1 MGELFLNQVKCFGK
15 KTEPRKLSL
24 VFRLLDLAA
33 KNCTAVTIVITFVT
47 IVSECSVSSK
57 KILEYT
63 YCHDIPHLERNKK
76 NFCGTGFYQTLEI
89 KYTAKNHGDKIF
101 NDDFI
106 KSMYEIVKLSAC
118 SIAILTKL

>member
-1 MGELFLNQVKCFGK
+1 MGELFLNYVKRFGK

-24 VFRLLDLAA
+24 VFHLLDLAA

-63 YCHDIPHLERNKK
+63 YC
-76 NFCGTGFYQTLEI
+76 
-89 KYTAKNHGDKIF
+89 
-101 NDDFI
+101 FI
-106 KSMYEIVKLSAC
+106 
-118 SIAILTKL
+118 